1 MAESQAHLLVML
13 WLIATLRQYYENQPD
28 VYVIGNM
35 FLYWEEGHPEARKAP
50 DVMVIKGVEPREH
63 RDNFK
68 IWEERATPS
77 VIFEITSP
85 GTADEDLQTKMELY
99 QQLGVREYFLFD
111 PRNEYLEQQL
121 MGYRL
126 INRVYEPIQPASNGG
141 LVSSELMIFL
151 VPEGAE
157 LGLFNQRTRERLPT
171 PPQTHQLWLQA
182 RADLEQTRQR
192 LAEMEEQVEAERQ
205 EKQAAVGR
213 QQEAEKQ
220 LRLQTQQGNEQ
231 LRLQQQQAAEQE
243 RQLREQLDQARRQ
256 TAELAEQ
263 LQRLREAP
271 KSPSDT
277 P

>member
-13 WLIATLRQYYENQPD
+13 WLIATLRQYYQNQPD

-50 DVMVIKGVEPREH
+50 DVMVIKSVEPREY

-126 INRVYEPIQPASNGG
+126 INHVYEPIQPASNGG

-182 RADLEQTRQR
+182 QDDLEKTRQR
-192 LAEMEEQVEAERQ
+192 LAEIEKQAEAERHHF
-205 EKQAAVGR
+205 E
-213 QQEAEKQ
+213 
-220 LRLQTQQGNEQ
+220 EQ
-231 LRLQQQQAAEQE
+231 LRLQQKQAEEQQ
-243 RQLREQLDQARRQ
+243 RQLGEQLDQARRQ

-263 LQRLREAP
+263 LKRLSAAP
-271 KSPSDT
+271 TPPSDT